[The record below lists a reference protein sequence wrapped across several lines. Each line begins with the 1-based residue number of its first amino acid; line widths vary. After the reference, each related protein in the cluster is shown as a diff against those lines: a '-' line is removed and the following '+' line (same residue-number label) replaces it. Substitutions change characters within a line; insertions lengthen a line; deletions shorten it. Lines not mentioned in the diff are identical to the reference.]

1 MWALLKLFL
10 KVSTINFYI
19 FQQFWVPYNIKRS
32 CSKMKDKNQENDL
45 DATNPIREKLKDR
58 HSVDFSS
65 ATRRRLALLYQK
77 RDE

>member
-1 MWALLKLFL
+1 
-10 KVSTINFYI
+10 
-19 FQQFWVPYNIKRS
+19 
-32 CSKMKDKNQENDL
+32 MKDKNQENDL
-45 DATNPIREKLKDR
+45 AATNPIREKLKDR

>member
-1 MWALLKLFL
+1 
-10 KVSTINFYI
+10 
-19 FQQFWVPYNIKRS
+19 
-32 CSKMKDKNQENDL
+32 MKSKNQGHDV
-45 DATNPIREKLKDR
+45 DATNPIRERLKDR

>member
-1 MWALLKLFL
+1 
-10 KVSTINFYI
+10 
-19 FQQFWVPYNIKRS
+19 
-32 CSKMKDKNQENDL
+32 MKDKNQENIL

-65 ATRRRLALLYQK
+65 ATRRRLALFYQK

>member
-1 MWALLKLFL
+1 MGLTQTFFKNFHYQLLYF
-10 KVSTINFYI
+10 STPLGTLEY
-19 FQQFWVPYNIKRS
+19 KRS
-32 CSKMKDKNQENDL
+32 CAKMKDKNQENIL

-65 ATRRRLALLYQK
+65 ATRRRLALFYQK